1 MTREHGCLDT
11 LDGFTFHEKE
21 IICLVLYNIISYRLN
36 YETWN
41 RIEIDNC
48 TSSEPFYFNGL
59 ENDEIFPYFV
69 VCAIWQHF

>member
-1 MTREHGCLDT
+1 MVVLDT
-11 LDGFTFHEKE
+11 LDGFTFHEKGNYLSS
-21 IICLVLYNIISYRLN
+21 IVYKIISYRLN

-59 ENDEIFPYFV
+59 ENDELFPYFA
-69 VCAIWQHF
+69 VCTIWQHF